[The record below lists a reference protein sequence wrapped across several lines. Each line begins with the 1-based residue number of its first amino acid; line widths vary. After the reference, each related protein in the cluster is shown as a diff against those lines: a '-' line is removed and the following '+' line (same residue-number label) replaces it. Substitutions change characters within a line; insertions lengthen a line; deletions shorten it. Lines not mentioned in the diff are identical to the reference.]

1 MYRLAEQL
9 RQGTKTPYGYVQ
21 RVLDH
26 LAHGGY
32 TYSEQ
37 PPPSAVPLASFLLAD
52 KQGYCQQFSGAMA
65 LLLRMEGVPARVA
78 TGFSPGTTDRDTGE
92 FVVHDTDAHSWV
104 EAYIAPYGWV
114 TFDPTPPVGPARLN
128 AGVGAAAS
136 AYALAAPAGVLGAG
150 ERVGDRNPG
159 GGKVDDGSPLPW
171 ILAGIVALVLVV
183 TVALLVRRRRRG
195 PPRPDSAVAEL
206 LAALEGTGRT
216 TRPAG

>member
-9 RQGTKTPYGYVQ
+9 RQGTTTAYEYVQ

-32 TYSEQ
+32 RYSEE
-37 PPPSAVPLASFLLAD
+37 PPPSAVPLASFLLGD

-128 AGVGAAAS
+128 PAS
-136 AYALAAPAGVLGAG
+136 APPRAPMRWRRPPASSAPASGSATATPAAG
-150 ERVGDRNPG
+150 RWTTARRCR
-159 GGKVDDGSPLPW
+159 GS
-171 ILAGIVALVLVV
+171 
-183 TVALLVRRRRRG
+183 
-195 PPRPDSAVAEL
+195 S
-206 LAALEGTGRT
+206 
-216 TRPAG
+216 PASSRSSSP